1 MRDLYDFVVHTPVKQ
16 ESSFYVLGS
25 TALVPELVEGRFAIR
40 NSQFKIFLS
49 PISYPQSPNSISVFP
64 FQEPLSDTKL
74 KLGNDFLNEINEKR

>member
-40 NSQFKIFLS
+40 NSQFKI
-49 PISYPQSPNSISVFP
+49 PNSN
-64 FQEPLSDTKL
+64 LSFHILERAK
-74 KLGNDFLNEINEKR
+74 KGVNDHALLQLNNHPKPQMKVRK